1 MKKLLL
7 SVVTGLALVSGGA
20 AVTAPAQAAPA
31 PAPKWGAIAVSSL
44 NGVAG
49 MVRNRETKQAATDE
63 AIAVCDREIT
73 TTDTGSG
80 LPPHDCTVAVV
91 VSSGSCMSLA
101 KAREIG
107 GRNRSVFSWA
117 SAATQLQADLDATLR
132 SYGLFPL
139 ISLSGCQD

>member
-7 SVVTGLALVSGGA
+7 SVVTGLAVVIGGA
-20 AVTAPAQAAPA
+20 VVAAPAQAAPVS
-31 PAPKWGAIAVSSL
+31 APKWGAIAVSSV

-49 MVRNRETKQAATDE
+49 MVRNRDTKEAAAEE

-73 TTDTGSG
+73 PDTGSG
-80 LPPHDCTVAVV
+80 QPPHDCTVTVV
-91 VSSGSCMSLA
+91 VTSGTCMSLA

-107 GRNRSVFSWA
+107 GRNRSVFSWG
-117 SAATQLQADLDATLR
+117 SARTQIQADLDATLT